1 MIKVIFS
8 STPDC
13 QVSITLMMLIY
24 FFSIPDKE
32 NDMVESINS
41 NKSDRAGASQTLQI
55 SGNYEVQRKHC
66 ISCWGREQNKFPG
79 NYNDAKCNC
88 I

>member
-1 MIKVIFS
+1 
-8 STPDC
+8 
-13 QVSITLMMLIY
+13 MMLIY

-32 NDMVESINS
+32 NNMVESINS
-41 NKSDRAGASQTLQI
+41 NKSDRAGASQTMQI

-66 ISCWGREQNKFPG
+66 TSCWGREQNKSPG